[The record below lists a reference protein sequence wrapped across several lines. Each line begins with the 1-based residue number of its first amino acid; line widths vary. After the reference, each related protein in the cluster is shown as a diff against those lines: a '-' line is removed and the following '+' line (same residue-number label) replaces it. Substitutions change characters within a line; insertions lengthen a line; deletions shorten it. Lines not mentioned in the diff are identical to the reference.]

1 MNTAPTTPFR
11 ARWVTLCLA
20 VALAAIAAAVYAP
33 VRHHD
38 FVSIDDPLYVSENP
52 VVSRGVTWEG
62 VKWAFTTG
70 HAANWHPVTWL
81 SHMADVEAF
90 GMTPGRHHVTSA
102 ALHVVNTLLLFLLL
116 KRMTGRAGPSAFVAA
131 LFAVHPL
138 HVESVAWI
146 AERKD
151 VLSALFW
158 LLTTWAYVGYVRAK
172 RAGSPPA
179 AALVP
184 APHAGRE
191 TGFYLLMLLLYALG
205 LMAKPMLVTLPL
217 TLLILDWWPLN
228 RLRRPIAG
236 GPEAGSG
243 GPTSAWDA
251 RGNEP
256 PDRRGCVA
264 ESGAPTS
271 AGDARSHER
280 PERRGHLASE
290 LIWEKVPLLVLAA
303 ASSLVTFIVQ
313 QRGGA
318 VSDLAYVPLAHR
330 AASAVVSC
338 GAYTLKMAWPADLM
352 AFYRYPSS
360 IPVVPLV
367 ASALFLAGVTWLAV
381 RTARS
386 RPYLL
391 AGWLWYLVTLA
402 PVVGIVQIGRRA
414 MADRY
419 TYIPLIG
426 IFVMVAWGV
435 RDLAACRLIAAVP
448 ARKTAMRGALPVV
461 AVALVAAL
469 AVAARA
475 QVGHWADSTSL
486 WTHALNV
493 DPGNYVAHN
502 SLGALASDAG
512 RTEEAIEHFSR
523 AVRFGPD
530 YPEAFNNLGLMYARQ
545 GRTAEAVEQYRK
557 ALALNPGLA
566 PAHGNLGLALVTLG
580 RMEEALP
587 SYEAAIRLEPGAAIY
602 RSNLGAAL
610 YQQGRAADAI
620 APFTEA
626 LKLDPALAQAHTGL
640 GLSLAATNRLEASI
654 PHFEEAARLQPG
666 SDTTRQ
672 YLGTALAATGRFDEA
687 STHLREALRINP
699 DNDTAKRALDM
710 IAERTQPPP
719 WVVK

>member
-1 MNTAPTTPFR
+1 MNTAPTSSSR

-20 VALAAIAAAVYAP
+20 MALAAITAAVYAP

-52 VVSRGVTWEG
+52 VVSRGLTWEG
-62 VKWAFTTG
+62 AKWAFTTG
-70 HAANWHPVTWL
+70 HVANWHPVTWL
-81 SHMADVEAF
+81 SHMADVEVS
-90 GMTPGRHHVTSA
+90 GMTPGRHHLTSA

-116 KRMTGRAGPSAFVAA
+116 KRLTGRAGPSAFVAA

-158 LLTTWAYVGYVRAK
+158 LLTTWAYVEYVRAK
-172 RAGSPPA
+172 GTGHPPA

-184 APHAGRE
+184 ASRTGRE
-191 TGFYLLMLLLYALG
+191 TGFYLLTLVLYALG

-217 TLLILDWWPLN
+217 VLLVLDWWPLN
-228 RLRRPIAG
+228 RLSRPVAG
-236 GPEAGSG
+236 GIAAGSDG
-243 GPTSAWDA
+243 IEPGPAGPAPDGAA
-251 RGNEP
+251 RMEGQP
-256 PDRRGCVA
+256 GRRGCL
-264 ESGAPTS
+264 P
-271 AGDARSHER
+271 R
-280 PERRGHLASE
+280 E
-290 LIWEKVPLLVLAA
+290 LIREKVPLLALAA
-303 ASSLVTFIVQ
+303 ASSVITFIVQ

-330 AASAVVSC
+330 AANAVVSC
-338 GAYTLKMAWPADLM
+338 GAYILKMVWPADLI
-352 AFYRYPSS
+352 AFYRYPASV
-360 IPVVPLV
+360 PVVSLAV
-367 ASALFLAGVTWLAV
+367 SALFLIAVTWLAV
-381 RTARS
+381 RAARR

-402 PVVGIVQIGRRA
+402 PVIGLVQIGRQA

-419 TYIPLIG
+419 TYVPLVG
-426 IFVMVAWGV
+426 IFVMMTWGA
-435 RDLAACRLIAAVP
+435 RDLAASKAVAGAP
-448 ARKTAMRGALPVV
+448 VRRAVSRVALPIV

-469 AVAARA
+469 AAVARA
-475 QVGHWADSTSL
+475 QVGHWTDSSAL
-486 WTHALNV
+486 WTHALSV
-493 DPGNYVAHN
+493 DPGNYFAHN
-502 SLGALASDAG
+502 SLGAIASDAG
-512 RTEEAIEHFSR
+512 RTDEAVEHFSR

-545 GRTAEAVEQYRK
+545 GRAADSVEQYRK

-580 RMEEALP
+580 RMDEALP
-587 SYEAAIRLEPGAAIY
+587 AYEAAIRLEPDAAIY

-626 LKLDPALAQAHTGL
+626 LKLDPALGQAHTGL
-640 GLSLAATNRLEASI
+640 GLSLAAINRLEESI

-666 SDTTRQ
+666 SDTARQ
-672 YLGTALAATGRFDEA
+672 YLGTALAATGRFEEA
-687 STHLREALRINP
+687 SARLREALRINP
-699 DNDTAKRALDM
+699 NNDTAKRALDM

>member
-1 MNTAPTTPFR
+1 MNTAPTSSSR

-20 VALAAIAAAVYAP
+20 VALAAITAAVYAP

-38 FVSIDDPLYVSENP
+38 FVSIDDPLYVSGNP
-52 VVSRGVTWEG
+52 AVSRGLTWEG

-81 SHMADVEAF
+81 SHMADVEMF
-90 GMTPGRHHVTSA
+90 GMTPGRHHLMSA

-116 KRMTGRAGPSAFVAA
+116 ARMTGREGPSAFVAA

-138 HVESVAWI
+138 HIESVAWI

-158 LLTTWAYVGYVRAK
+158 LLTTWAYVACVRAK
-172 RAGSPPA
+172 GT
-179 AALVP
+179 
-184 APHAGRE
+184 GRQA
-191 TGFYLLMLLLYALG
+191 GFYLLTLVLYALG
-205 LMAKPMLVTLPL
+205 LLAKPMLVTLPL
-217 TLLILDWWPLN
+217 VLLILDWWPLN
-228 RLRRPIAG
+228 RLSRPIAG
-236 GPEAGSG
+236 GLDAGPG
-243 GPTSAWDA
+243 GPT
-251 RGNEP
+251 P
-256 PDRRGCVA
+256 
-264 ESGAPTS
+264 
-271 AGDARSHER
+271 AGDARDQR
-280 PERRGHLASE
+280 QPGRRGCLPHE
-290 LIWEKVPLLVLAA
+290 LVWEKVPLLALAA
-303 ASSLVTFIVQ
+303 ASSVITFVVQ

-318 VSDLAYVPLAHR
+318 VSDLAYVSLAHR
-330 AASAVVSC
+330 AANAVVSY
-338 GAYTLKMAWPADLM
+338 GAYILKTVWPADLI
-352 AFYRYPSS
+352 AFYRYPPSV
-360 IPVVPLV
+360 PVVSLAV
-367 ASALFLAGVTWLAV
+367 SALFFAGVTWLTV
-381 RTARS
+381 RAARR

-402 PVVGIVQIGRRA
+402 PVIGLVQIGRQA

-426 IFVMVAWGV
+426 IFVMIAWGA
-435 RDLAACRLIAAVP
+435 RDLAAGKTIAVAP
-448 ARKTAMRGALPVV
+448 ARKAVSRVALPAV

-486 WTHALNV
+486 WTHALEV
-493 DPGNYVAHN
+493 DPGNYFAHN
-502 SLGALASDAG
+502 SLGAIASDAG
-512 RTEEAIEHFSR
+512 RTDEAIEHFSR

-545 GRTAEAVEQYRK
+545 GRAADAVEQYRR

-580 RMEEALP
+580 RIDEAMP
-587 SYEAAIRLEPGAAIY
+587 AYEAAIRLEADAAIY

-620 APFTEA
+620 APFTKA
-626 LKLDPALAQAHTGL
+626 LELDPALAQAHTGL
-640 GLSLAATNRLEASI
+640 GLSFAATNRLDESI
-654 PHFEEAARLQPG
+654 RHFAEAARLQPG
-666 SDTTRQ
+666 SDTAHQ
-672 YLGTALAATGRFDEA
+672 YLGTALAAAGRFDEA
-687 STHLREALRINP
+687 SAHLREALRINP
-699 DNDTAKRALDM
+699 SNDTAKRALDM

-719 WVVK
+719 WAVK